1 MESQKQ
7 TRSIPLP
14 FEISNFKSVILG
26 CCAPSRLYF
35 TPSLATAESGRPRRV
50 AADGPRSEPL
60 DFGHFPALVLG
71 AVARCGRTA
80 GPPALPPGDLPAPV
94 GDRNRDSSY

>member
-35 TPSLATAESGRPRRV
+35 TPSVATIDSSRSRGSAALVSQRPTGRRV
-50 AADGPRSEPL
+50 AAE
-60 DFGHFPALVLG
+60 
-71 AVARCGRTA
+71 
-80 GPPALPPGDLPAPV
+80 
-94 GDRNRDSSY
+94 NRRPKFKS